1 VNKISGLKGV
11 PLHPTQLYSIA
22 CNLVSGLVLLRLY
35 SLGMPAVFITGIY
48 FILNGLGRFVEESL
62 RGEAQ
67 TPYWAGMRIYQWI
80 AIINIA
86 LGAFLT
92 TVPDD
97 HTLSFQFNIGSL
109 LLALV
114 MGIIVMIASGV
125 DFPESNKRFARLTS
139 DSVI

>member
-11 PLHPTQLYSIA
+11 PVHPTQLYSIA
-22 CNLVSGLVLLRLY
+22 CNMASGLVLIRLY

-80 AIINIA
+80 AIINIV
-86 LGAFLT
+86 LGAVLT

-109 LLALV
+109 ITGLV

>member
-1 VNKISGLKGV
+1 MQAI
-11 PLHPTQLYSIA
+11 
-22 CNLVSGLVLLRLY
+22 
-35 SLGMPAVFITGIY
+35 FITGIY
-48 FILNGLGRFVEESL
+48 LILNGLGRFVEESL

-86 LGAFLT
+86 IGAFFT
-92 TVPDD
+92 TIPDN
-97 HTLSFQFNIGSL
+97 HTLSFQFNIESL
-109 LLALV
+109 IMAIAT
-114 MGIIVMIASGV
+114 GIIVMIASGV